1 MSYTN
6 IKGQPQGSAYS
17 FVNKIRESLIAEI
30 NAINQY
36 QEHIANSIMT
46 DINKVWKS
54 IMQDEKNH
62 YGLFLSLIK
71 KYDGEEYKQYLRFQN
86 IDINV
91 TAMQEYKPEYDK
103 EIILNNIREDIKGE
117 LEAVILYE
125 EYIEAMP
132 YQDAKDIFTLIIN
145 DEKEHIEILTRILL
159 KYDPDKYNNLE

>member
-91 TAMQEYKPEYDK
+91 TAMQEYKPE
-103 EIILNNIREDIKGE
+103 
-117 LEAVILYE
+117 
-125 EYIEAMP
+125 
-132 YQDAKDIFTLIIN
+132 
-145 DEKEHIEILTRILL
+145 
-159 KYDPDKYNNLE
+159 